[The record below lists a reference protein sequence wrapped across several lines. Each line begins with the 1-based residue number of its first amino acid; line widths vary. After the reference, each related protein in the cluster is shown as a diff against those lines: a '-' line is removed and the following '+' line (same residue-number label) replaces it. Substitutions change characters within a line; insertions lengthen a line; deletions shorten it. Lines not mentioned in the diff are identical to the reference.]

1 MHKHR
6 YREHIRMH
14 TYAYICTHA
23 HMHTHTCRHMHTYAH
38 RCTHAHIRMQTY
50 AHICTHAHIHM
61 HTYAHIC
68 TLLPYQVFCSV
79 QVVAQCHTRFAMSK
93 RMVQTGVEEWQEEE
107 NEDLSDC
114 SPADVWKGGEHSDL
128 SDDPEALV
136 EAGEIPPTTVQAWLN
151 IVQDASRLK
160 AQKAQALKQAKHWQ
174 ASCQKERAKHMKLK
188 KDYEQLMKENNEY
201 KAAHQKLGAWMSL
214 GQAQFTKASEVG
226 PEFQLMSPH
235 YDEPVKVLTDLQ
247 RPMPTPPSTP
257 PPMYLMRQFKSK
269 PKASLCTKKKGLC
282 KKDGSPNTSFNRA
295 SIGGRMGKQ
304 AHPIGGR
311 IRKQSRP
318 WAKAPPI
325 EPGAPGQ
332 GSFIC

>member
-79 QVVAQCHTRFAMSK
+79 QVVAQFHTRFAMPK
-93 RMVQTGVEEWQEEE
+93 RMVQIGVEEWQEEE
-107 NEDLSDC
+107 NEDLSDY
-114 SPADVWKGGEHSDL
+114 SPAD
-128 SDDPEALV
+128 DPEQALV
-136 EAGEIPPTTVQAWLN
+136 EADDPEMSRASIVPALKQAISLMN
-151 IVQDASRLK
+151 VLK

-174 ASCQKERAKHMKLK
+174 ASCQKERAKHMKLN

-201 KAAHQKLGAWMSL
+201 KASHQKLGAWMSL
-214 GQAQFTKASEVG
+214 GQAHFTKENSVS
-226 PEFQLMSPH
+226 PEF
-235 YDEPVKVLTDLQ
+235 
-247 RPMPTPPSTP
+247 
-257 PPMYLMRQFKSK
+257 
-269 PKASLCTKKKGLC
+269 
-282 KKDGSPNTSFNRA
+282 
-295 SIGGRMGKQ
+295 
-304 AHPIGGR
+304 
-311 IRKQSRP
+311 
-318 WAKAPPI
+318 
-325 EPGAPGQ
+325 
-332 GSFIC
+332 

>member
-79 QVVAQCHTRFAMSK
+79 FLPSPSFLLSPRMSK
-93 RMVQTGVEEWQEEE
+93 DCP
-107 NEDLSDC
+107 DLSDL
-114 SPADVWKGGEHSDL
+114 SDDVWKGGEHSDL
-128 SDDPEALV
+128 SDDPEAV
-136 EAGEIPPTTVQAWLN
+136 AIPGEIVLS
-151 IVQDASRLK
+151 IVQEATRLK

-188 KDYEQLMKENNEY
+188 KDYEELMKENNEY
-201 KAAHQKLGAWMSL
+201 KALHQKLGAWMSL
-214 GQAQFTKASEVG
+214 GQSQFTKASEFLNSVG
-226 PEFQLMSPH
+226 PEFQLVSPH
-235 YDEPVKVLTDLQ
+235 YDEPVKALADLQ
-247 RPMPTPPSTP
+247 RPRPTPPSTP

-269 PKASLCTKKKGLC
+269 PKASLCTTKKGLC

-295 SIGGRMGKQ
+295 
-304 AHPIGGR
+304 HPIGARHG
-311 IRKQSRP
+311 QRP
-318 WAKAPPI
+318 WPKAPPI
-325 EPGAPGQ
+325 GKGPM
-332 GSFIC
+332 

>member
-79 QVVAQCHTRFAMSK
+79 FLPSPSFLLSPRMSK
-93 RMVQTGVEEWQEEE
+93 DSPGDVQEV
-107 NEDLSDC
+107 SD
-114 SPADVWKGGEHSDL
+114 VSDL
-128 SDDPEALV
+128 SDDGFQDCEDADLSEDASSDHGPGDQIQET
-136 EAGEIPPTTVQAWLN
+136 IVQDWLN

-160 AQKAQALKQAKHWQ
+160 AMKAQALKQKAQALKQAKHWQ

-188 KDYEQLMKENNEY
+188 KDYEELMKENNEY
-201 KAAHQKLGAWMSL
+201 KVLHQKLGAWMSL
-214 GQAQFTKASEVG
+214 GQSHFTKTSE
-226 PEFQLMSPH
+226 EFHQNEVSPH
-235 YDEPVKVLTDLQ
+235 YDEPGKALTDLQ
-247 RPMPTPPSTP
+247 SPMPTPPSTP
-257 PPMYLMRQFKSK
+257 PPMYLLRQFKSK
-269 PKASLCTKKKGLC
+269 PKARKGLC

-295 SIGGRMGKQ
+295 SVGGKMGKQ
-304 AHPIGGR
+304 AHPIGAR
-311 IRKQSRP
+311 HVQRP
-318 WAKAPPI
+318 PPI
-325 EPGAPGQ
+325 GKGPM
-332 GSFIC
+332 

>member
-1 MHKHR
+1 
-6 YREHIRMH
+6 MH

-23 HMHTHTCRHMHTYAH
+23 HMHTHTCRDMHTYAH
-38 RCTHAHIRMQTY
+38 RCAHAHIRMQTY

-79 QVVAQCHTRFAMSK
+79 FLPSPSFLLSPRMSK
-93 RMVQTGVEEWQEEE
+93 DCPGDGGEMMVYTPTLS
-107 NEDLSDC
+107 DLSDDGVQDC
-114 SPADVWKGGEHSDL
+114 EDADMSDVVWKGGEHSDL
-128 SDDPEALV
+128 SDDPEAV
-136 EAGEIPPTTVQAWLN
+136 AIPGEIVLS
-151 IVQDASRLK
+151 IVQEATRLK

-188 KDYEQLMKENNEY
+188 KDYEELMKENDENM
-201 KAAHQKLGAWMSL
+201 ASHQKLGEWMSL
-214 GQAQFTKASEVG
+214 GQSHFTKLRNFEFLNSVG
-226 PEFQLMSPH
+226 PEFQLVSPH

>member
-6 YREHIRMH
+6 CREHIRMH

-79 QVVAQCHTRFAMSK
+79 QVVAQFHTRFAMSK

-107 NEDLSDC
+107 NEDLSDY
-114 SPADVWKGGEHSDL
+114 SPAD
-128 SDDPEALV
+128 DPEQALV
-136 EAGEIPPTTVQAWLN
+136 EAGERMPTIVQDWLD

-160 AQKAQALKQAKHWQ
+160 AKKAQALKQKAQALKQAKHWQ

-188 KDYEQLMKENNEY
+188 KDYEELMKENIEY
-201 KAAHQKLGAWMSL
+201 KALHQKFGAWMSM
-214 GQAQFTKASEVG
+214 GQSQFTKASE
-226 PEFQLMSPH
+226 EFHQNEVSPH
-235 YDEPVKVLTDLQ
+235 YDEPGKALTDLQ
-247 RPMPTPPSTP
+247 SPRPTPPSTP
-257 PPMYLMRQFKSK
+257 PPMYLLRQFKSK

-295 SIGGRMGKQ
+295 
-304 AHPIGGR
+304 HPIGARYG
-311 IRKQSRP
+311 QRP
-318 WAKAPPI
+318 WPKAPPI
-325 EPGAPGQ
+325 GKGPM
-332 GSFIC
+332 

>member
-79 QVVAQCHTRFAMSK
+79 FLPSPSFLLSPRMSK
-93 RMVQTGVEEWQEEE
+93 DCPGDGGELS
-107 NEDLSDC
+107 DLSDLSDDGFQDC
-114 SPADVWKGGEHSDL
+114 EDADMSEDGPGEHSDL

-136 EAGEIPPTTVQAWLN
+136 KAGKIPDTIVQEWLN

-160 AQKAQALKQAKHWQ
+160 AKKAKALKQKAQALKQAKHWQ
-174 ASCQKERAKHMKLK
+174 ASCQKERAKHMKLN
-188 KDYEQLMKENNEY
+188 KDYEQPMKENNEY
-201 KAAHQKLGAWMSL
+201 KASHQKLGAWMSL
-214 GQAQFTKASEVG
+214 GQAHFTKEDSVSPEFQDCEDSVS

-235 YDEPVKVLTDLQ
+235 YDESA
-247 RPMPTPPSTP
+247 RP
-257 PPMYLMRQFKSK
+257 
-269 PKASLCTKKKGLC
+269 
-282 KKDGSPNTSFNRA
+282 
-295 SIGGRMGKQ
+295 
-304 AHPIGGR
+304 
-311 IRKQSRP
+311 
-318 WAKAPPI
+318 
-325 EPGAPGQ
+325 
-332 GSFIC
+332 

>member
-23 HMHTHTCRHMHTYAH
+23 HMHTHTCRHMHIYAH

-68 TLLPYQVFCSV
+68 TLLPNQMFCSV
-79 QVVAQCHTRFAMSK
+79 FLLSPSLLLNPRMSK
-93 RMVQTGVEEWQEEE
+93 DCPGDGGELS
-107 NEDLSDC
+107 DLSDLSDDGFQDC
-114 SPADVWKGGEHSDL
+114 EDADMSEDGPGEHSDL
-128 SDDPEALV
+128 SDDPEAV
-136 EAGEIPPTTVQAWLN
+136 AIPGEIVLS
-151 IVQDASRLK
+151 IVQEATRLK

-188 KDYEQLMKENNEY
+188 KDYEQLMKDNNEY

-214 GQAQFTKASEVG
+214 GQPQFTKASEVG
-226 PEFQLMSPH
+226 PEYQLMSPY

-269 PKASLCTKKKGLC
+269 PKASLCTKKKGSC
-282 KKDGSPNTSFNRA
+282 KNDGSPNTSSNRA
-295 SIGGRMGKQ
+295 SIGGRRGKQ
-304 AHPIGGR
+304 AHPIGAR
-311 IRKQSRP
+311 HI
-318 WAKAPPI
+318 
-325 EPGAPGQ
+325 
-332 GSFIC
+332 